1 MRSPYA
7 EITNRFLGLC
17 TQNNLLEQRIEVH
30 ARALSTEEA
39 IGNPEDQDYPLQT
52 GKERLMQAGLMD
64 GQGQAFT
71 DRFGDFQGTLRE
83 VLEMPLENNFRRAVF
98 VAALNAVTRHLGLVD
113 TTIHCRD
120 EEPGQCARQLNTY
133 LMERFGKV
141 RITQVG
147 FQPRM
152 AQILAEHFPFRLLD
166 LDPDNIGT
174 RKFGVTVE
182 GADKT
187 AGAVAWAD
195 VLLVTGTT
203 LVNDTIGQF
212 LTDKPVVFYGTT
224 IAGAAHLMGWDR
236 FCAEIALIEPCGSSA

>member
-1 MRSPYA
+1 MHSPFE
-7 EITNRFLGLC
+7 EITNRFLALC
-17 TQNNLLEQRIEVH
+17 TTNNLLEQHIDVH

-39 IGNPEDQDYPLQT
+39 IGHPEDQDYPLQT
-52 GKERLMQAGLMD
+52 GKERLMQAGLKD
-64 GQGQAFT
+64 GKGQAFT

-83 VLEMPLENNFRRAVF
+83 VLEMPLENNYRRAVF
-98 VAALNAVTRHLGLVD
+98 VAALNAVVRHLGLVD

-120 EEPGQCARQLNTY
+120 EEPGQCARKLIAY
-133 LMERFGKV
+133 LKERFDKI

-152 AQILAEHFPFRLLD
+152 AQMLAENFSFRLLD

-182 GADKT
+182 GAEKT
-187 AGAVAWAD
+187 AEAVEWAD
-195 VLLVTGTT
+195 LLLVTGTT

-212 LTDKPVVFYGTT
+212 LAAKPVVFYGTT
-224 IAGAAHLMGWDR
+224 IAGAAYLMGWDR
-236 FCAEIALIEPCGSSA
+236 FCAESH